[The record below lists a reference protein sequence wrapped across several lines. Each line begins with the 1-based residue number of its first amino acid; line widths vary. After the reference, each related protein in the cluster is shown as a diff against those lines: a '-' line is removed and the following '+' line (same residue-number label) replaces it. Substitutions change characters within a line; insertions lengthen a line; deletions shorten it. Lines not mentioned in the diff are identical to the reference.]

1 MPFTSRR
8 TLFAAALA
16 LALPL
21 GACGTLPS
29 HARMLN
35 GTRVEAMPPSSDA
48 RAYGN
53 YLSGHLAARQHDL
66 HDAARY
72 YRAALAHDPDNADLL
87 SRAFLYTAASGEVKE
102 AAGLAA
108 RVVAANPDN
117 RAARLALTV
126 NDIAD
131 KDYKDARMQLA
142 QSAQGPFQ
150 TLTLTLLDAWA
161 AEGMGKTDV
170 ALKDLDGVGKE
181 GGTAALAHFH
191 SALILDL
198 AGRNDEAN
206 KEYQAALQNSGPN
219 PREVDAYGRFLER
232 TGKTAEAKALYAK
245 LAGHPSVA
253 PLAIAAEARIAAG
266 KKPERLVQTPQAGAA
281 EALFGI
287 AASLTDASSVD
298 ISILYLR
305 LGLYLAPDMD
315 LAKVVLADRFESLEK
330 YEDAIAVYRSI
341 RKDAPFSIA
350 AEIQMAIDETRLG
363 HADKA
368 ITQLKDVTARDS
380 KSITAWTALGDAYR
394 SVDRFKEAADAYD
407 HAIKALGKVEKD
419 NWPLLYA
426 RAVSEERAKDWPSAE
441 ADLKYALKLSPDQP
455 DVLNYLGYSWV
466 DRGENLDQA
475 LGMLEKAR
483 ALSPFNGYIVDSVG
497 WAYYRL
503 GRYKDAA
510 DALEQAVQ
518 LVPGDPTIN
527 EHLGDAY
534 WKVGRRLEARFQWD
548 HALAF
553 DPDPGQKSGLE
564 KKLKYGLASAA
575 KP

>member
-1 MPFTSRR
+1 MPFLPRR

-16 LALPL
+16 LVLPL
-21 GACGTLPS
+21 GACGTFSSP
-29 HARMLN
+29 ARMMN
-35 GTRVEAMPPSSDA
+35 GTKVEALPPSSSA

-53 YLSGHLAARQHDL
+53 YLSGHFAARQHDL

-72 YRAALAHDPDNADLL
+72 YRAALAHDPANADLL
-87 SRAFLYTAASGEVKE
+87 ARAFLYTAASGDVKE
-102 AAGLAA
+102 AAKLAA

-117 RAARLALTV
+117 RAARLALAV
-126 NDIAD
+126 NDIAE
-131 KDYKDARMQLA
+131 KHYKDARMQLA
-142 QSAQGPFQ
+142 QSAHGPFQ

-161 AEGMGKTDV
+161 AEGMGKTDI

-191 SALILDL
+191 RALILDL
-198 AGRNDEAN
+198 AGRNAEAN
-206 KEYQAALQNSGPN
+206 TEYKAALQDTGPN

-232 TGKTAEAKALYAK
+232 TGRTAEAKALYAK
-245 LAGHPSVA
+245 LAGHASVM
-253 PLAIAAEARIAAG
+253 PLALAAAARMKAG
-266 KKPERLVQTPQAGAA
+266 KKPERLVRNAQEGAA

-287 AASLTDASSVD
+287 AASLTDASSAD

-315 LAKVVLADRFESLEK
+315 LAKVVLADRFETLHK
-330 YEDAIAVYRSI
+330 YEDAISVYRSI
-341 RKDAPFSIA
+341 GKDSPFALA
-350 AEIQMAIDETRLG
+350 AEIQAAIDETRLN

-368 ITQLKDVTARDS
+368 IAQLKDVTARDPGNV
-380 KSITAWTALGDAYR
+380 TAWTALGDAYR
-394 SVDRFKEAADAYD
+394 SVERFKEAAGAYD
-407 HAIKALGKVEKD
+407 HAIKALGTVKKD

-426 RAVSEERAKDWPSAE
+426 RGVSEERAKDWPAAE
-441 ADLKYALKLSPDQP
+441 ADLKHALKLSPDQP

-466 DRGENLDQA
+466 DRGENLDEA
-475 LGMLEKAR
+475 LAMLEKAR

-510 DALEQAVQ
+510 EALEQAVQ

-534 WKVGRRLEARFQWD
+534 WKVGRKLEARFQWD

-553 DPDPGQKSGLE
+553 EPKPDQKIELE
-564 KKLKYGLASAA
+564 KKLKYGLASTAR
-575 KP
+575 P